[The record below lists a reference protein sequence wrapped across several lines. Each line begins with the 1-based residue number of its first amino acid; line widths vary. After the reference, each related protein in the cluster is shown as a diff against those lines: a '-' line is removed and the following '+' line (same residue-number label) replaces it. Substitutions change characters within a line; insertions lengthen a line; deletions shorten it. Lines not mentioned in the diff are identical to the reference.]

1 MNNYRRGYTNERKE
15 ETRPC
20 AKIDHCHYSWYSDRT
35 VPTGGDLQDRC
46 NFIRI
51 IQQLPEIRYS
61 IDDPGLCNYGNRRS
75 VSGGRKLLLITVALA
90 YGSTLIAGTASFLVS
105 INLFPSFMS
114 ADALDQIAATADASL
129 SPYFSISLQA
139 ILDTLSAVALAFIL
153 GLCLSSMR
161 GKQIGNSLYNGMA
174 EFSKII
180 DKVLHT
186 VIIPLLPLYICGTF
200 VDMTK
205 SGKTFAILSI
215 LWKVF
220 LVVIVMHLICILIQ
234 FVIAGAVSKKNP
246 FELIKNQ
253 VPGYTTA
260 LGTQSSA
267 ATIPV
272 NLECAKNDGVCEQIR
287 NFVVPLCANIHMA
300 GSMITIT
307 ACATAVCLMNQL
319 PISLGTVIPFIMT
332 LGVAMVAS
340 PGAPGGSIM
349 TALPFLYM
357 IFGAEAGDPDGAIC
371 AIMVA
376 LYITQDSF
384 GTACNV
390 SGDNAIGVIVNTI
403 YERFIKKEA

>member
-1 MNNYRRGYTNERKE
+1 MKE
-15 ETRPC
+15 
-20 AKIDHCHYSWYSDRT
+20 KKKLGL
-35 VPTGGDLQDRC
+35 VPKL
-46 NFIRI
+46 I
-51 IQQLPEIRYS
+51 IAIILCILIGQFLPEEICRIVVTLS
-61 IDDPGLCNYGNRRS
+61 GLFSSFLKFVIPLMILAYVTMGIADLS
-75 VSGGRKLLLITVALA
+75 QGAGKLLLITVALA

>member
-1 MNNYRRGYTNERKE
+1 MKE
-15 ETRPC
+15 KKTLGL
-20 AKIDHCHYSWYSDRT
+20 
-35 VPTGGDLQDRC
+35 VPKL
-46 NFIRI
+46 I
-51 IQQLPEIRYS
+51 IAIILGILIGQFLPEEICRIVVTLS
-61 IDDPGLCNYGNRRS
+61 GLFSSFLKFVIPLMILAYVTMGIADLS
-75 VSGGRKLLLITVALA
+75 QGAGKLLLITVALA

>member
-1 MNNYRRGYTNERKE
+1 MKE
-15 ETRPC
+15 
-20 AKIDHCHYSWYSDRT
+20 KKKLGL
-35 VPTGGDLQDRC
+35 VPKL
-46 NFIRI
+46 I
-51 IQQLPEIRYS
+51 IAIILGILIGQFLPEEICRIVVTLS
-61 IDDPGLCNYGNRRS
+61 GLFSSFLKFVIPLMILAYVTMGIADLS
-75 VSGGRKLLLITVALA
+75 QGAGKLLLITVALA

-272 NLECAKNDGVCEQIR
+272 NLECAKNDGICEQIR

-357 IFGAEAGDPDGAIC
+357 IFGVEAGDPDGAIC